1 MPTMDQDITHFLP
14 GQDRIPSE
22 PREEYTD
29 DDLRDLAEDIVRYC
43 PSLSHLLLAMGKP
56 GGEFSTLN

>member
-22 PREEYTD
+22 PRDEYSD
-29 DDLRDLAEDIVRYC
+29 DELRALAEDIVRYS
-43 PSLSHLLLAMGKP
+43 PSLCHLLLAMGRP
-56 GGEFSTLN
+56 NTEFSTLN